1 MKKKFLSFTLM
12 ILFLSSSSVV
22 FGETRGWL
30 PAILYLLS
38 STPNAPSAPT
48 NPWLLFLPPIL
59 TAARST
65 PPVVVIDSVPRMN
78 DTGIVDCAGDTEKED
93 CNYGRDVTVTEPNPA
108 DGYEGFSFTKLDST
122 GEALDSSNT
131 TWSCVK
137 DNTTG
142 LIWEVKTADNKDL
155 TYSWYNS
162 DTTTNGGSVGNEND
176 GEHNT
181 EAYVETVNKAGLCGA
196 KDWRMPTVKELVSL
210 LSLQSLGIAIDTDYF
225 PDITGDTEI
234 FWSGTPAD
242 RIDYSAENQ
251 RAWGVDFK
259 GGYVDHTLYKSDAS
273 TYHIRLVRASSN

>member
-22 FGETRGWL
+22 FGGMKEWLLYL
-30 PAILYLLS
+30 PAILS
-38 STPNAPSAPT
+38 GAKAPPSGPETPTN

-59 TAARST
+59 SAARST

-122 GEALDSSNT
+122 GVALADQTVSYPNT
-131 TWSCVK
+131 PWSCVK

-162 DTTTNGGSVGNEND
+162 DAETNGGSVGDENN
-176 GEHNT
+176 GANT
-181 EAYVETVNKAGLCGA
+181 EAYVTAVNTAGLCGA
-196 KDWRMPTVKELVSL
+196 TDWRMPTVKELLSL
-210 LSLQSLGIAIDTDYF
+210 VSLQSTGNTIDTDYF
-225 PDITGDTEI
+225 PNNSGI
-234 FWSGTPAD
+234 FWTGTPSD
-242 RIDYSAENQ
+242 HSSSNET
-251 RAWGVDFK
+251 AWGVSFSMGNADYF
-259 GGYVDHTLYKSDAS
+259 LYK
-273 TYHIRLVRASSN
+273 TGVYHIRLVRQGDK

>member
-196 KDWRMPTVKELVSL
+196 KDWRM
-210 LSLQSLGIAIDTDYF
+210 
-225 PDITGDTEI
+225 
-234 FWSGTPAD
+234 
-242 RIDYSAENQ
+242 R
-251 RAWGVDFK
+251 
-259 GGYVDHTLYKSDAS
+259 
-273 TYHIRLVRASSN
+273 RLKN